1 MEEEIQKYIDFILDM
16 DFADYKID
24 LCFTAVYYYLHNHPN
39 NNAIEIDERFKMKE
53 ALQDAIKI
61 YPEISNITWDE
72 FIDNKTMYNAF
83 NTSFFK
89 AFCKWK
95 ERGWF
100 GMTATMIK
108 DVDSMMYVCDCDLPY
123 KGAYNLL

>member
-1 MEEEIQKYIDFILDM
+1 MENEIQKYINFILDM

-24 LCFTAVYYYLHNHPN
+24 LCFNAVYYYLHNHPN
-39 NNAIEIDERFKMKE
+39 NNAVEINERFTMKE
-53 ALQDAIKI
+53 ALQHAIKI

-72 FIDNKTMYNAF
+72 FIHNKTMYNAF

-89 AFCKWK
+89 SFCKWK
-95 ERGWF
+95 ECGWF

-108 DVDSMMYVCDCDLPY
+108 DIDSMMKVM
-123 KGAYNLL
+123 KQSV